1 MYQNDLELDL
11 SRSMTFQIEQR
22 ISEMSSTQKIINLE
36 VLHLILLKKNKKL
49 AFPTWLA
56 GAILDLVIVVL
67 VAVWLTSTSVICYG
81 SRDSLTHI
89 KRETLP
95 TPFCERVYRPST
107 VLLPMREDDIVLV
120 AWALSQ
126 SHFGLNFDDFW

>member
-36 VLHLILLKKNKKL
+36 VLHLILLKKKKL

-67 VAVWLTSTSVICYG
+67 VAVWLTSTSVICY
-81 SRDSLTHI
+81 
-89 KRETLP
+89 
-95 TPFCERVYRPST
+95 V
-107 VLLPMREDDIVLV
+107 
-120 AWALSQ
+120 
-126 SHFGLNFDDFW
+126 